1 MVEVDLRETGDHRL
15 VLLHDDTVDRTTD
28 KTGSIVEFTLEQAQ
42 RFNAGNSERIP
53 TLEEALD
60 VARNAL
66 GMILEIKVEGIGI
79 RTRDIIVRSGF
90 AGMVL
95 YASFFF
101 DELMRIRSTD
111 PTTDIML
118 LLEEKLPADPVREM
132 IALNAS
138 HVGLHYRTLTPVL
151 VNTYHELGFR
161 VLAYTVNDAHDIQ
174 RARTLRVD
182 GIISDFPDR
191 I

>member
-1 MVEVDLRETGDHRL
+1 MSQERSAGDAPIYPL
-15 VLLHDDTVDRTTD
+15 
-28 KTGSIVEFTLEQAQ
+28 A
-42 RFNAGNSERIP
+42 
-53 TLEEALD
+53 LEE
-60 VARNAL
+60 VNAHVVIPRL
-66 GMILEIKVEGIGI
+66 
-79 RTRDIIVRSGF
+79 RQRDK
-90 AGMVL
+90 
-95 YASFFF
+95 
-101 DELMRIRSTD
+101 LMRIRSTD
-111 PTTDIML
+111 PTAYIML
-118 LLEEKLPADPVREM
+118 LLEEELPADPVREM